1 MLGGVSLRPPALDGF
16 LMYGTDFNV
25 LRYPS
30 QRLLDLLVLDFPVIG
45 SSSGRLHAASN
56 FFRTATMNGY
66 GSGWIRVCLSQDGIG
81 LEGCCGCGSF
91 RSFLLSTCSFET

>member
-1 MLGGVSLRPPALDGF
+1 MLGGVSSRPSALDGF
-16 LMYGTDFNV
+16 LMYGTDFKV
-25 LRYPS
+25 LRYSS
-30 QRLLDLLVLDFPVIG
+30 QRLLALDFPVTG